1 MLTVLSHGLVDGCYR
16 PVFRAASVG
25 TMAARIDARVRQLI
39 INFPDRPRRGEVTRF
54 CREHG
59 ISRAEFYKV
68 RARAKTEGKLAAVT
82 PRQPVAKS
90 VKRRTS
96 QELVRRPGGPG
107 ASHVA

>member
-1 MLTVLSHGLVDGCYR
+1 
-16 PVFRAASVG
+16 
-25 TMAARIDARVRQLI
+25 MAARIDARVRQLI